1 MSEPISPEERPDD
14 RALGAQE
21 RLHPF
26 FLLTGLGASLRG
38 LAGGYAVVGYLAVSG
53 RLSTAIIGAIGL
65 FVFMAIGILLYWLR
79 FEYCVGASEIRID
92 SGIISRTH
100 RSIPFERIQDVDIT
114 QGPLARL
121 LGLAAVKFETGG
133 SAGEEEGVL
142 QAITLERAE
151 EIRALVRSRRSL
163 QAPAAHAAEEERP
176 PVYLMNLR
184 RVLLAGTFNFSL
196 AVFAGL
202 IGITQ
207 AYGDVV
213 GFDPLSR
220 RFWSG
225 VLSPES
231 PLAAFVLQHRVAAA
245 VAGAL
250 LLVLLG
256 LLTGVTRTLLRDY
269 GFRLDRT
276 EVGLRRRR
284 GLLTRTDVTLPA
296 RRAQAVILRSGPA
309 RDAFGWNEVAL
320 QSLARDEQGSGD
332 HVLAPLAT
340 AEEAN
345 SVIGELGWRSLPAEI
360 RWTRVSRAFVWSFLA
375 GVLPLLLPL
384 GIAQVQFAPALGLL
398 WVAVPLV
405 LAGLRYVEWR
415 RTGYALDGDRLLMR
429 SGWWRRRLV
438 ILPLSK
444 IQSIDLAEN
453 FVGRWF
459 EIATLRF
466 GVAGGSGFAAHIIP
480 AIPREAARQ
489 LRRELLSSS
498 A

>member
-1 MSEPISPEERPDD
+1 MSEPISPEERRDGE
-14 RALGAQE
+14 ALGTPE
-21 RLHPF
+21 RLHPL
-26 FLLTGLGASLRG
+26 FLLTGLGGALRG

-65 FVFMAIGILLYWLR
+65 LIFMAVGLLLYWMR
-79 FEYCVGASEIRID
+79 FEYRVGAGEIRID
-92 SGIISRTH
+92 SGIVSRTH

-121 LGLAAVKFETGG
+121 LGLAQVKFETGG

-151 EIRALVRSRRSL
+151 QIRALVRSRRSL
-163 QAPAAHAAEEERP
+163 QAPAALAADEERP
-176 PVYLMNLR
+176 PVYAMSFR

-202 IGITQ
+202 FGITQ

-225 VLSPES
+225 VLSPEN
-231 PLAAFVLQHRVAAA
+231 PVAAFVLQHRVAAA

-256 LLTGVTRTLLRDY
+256 LLTGVTRTVLRDY
-269 GFRLDRT
+269 GFRLDPT

-284 GLLTRTDVTLPA
+284 GLLTRSDVTLPA
-296 RRAQAVILRSGPA
+296 RRAQAVILRSGPL

-332 HVLAPLAT
+332 HVLAPLASS
-340 AEEAN
+340 AEAN
-345 SVIGELGWRSLPAEI
+345 TIVAELGWRHLSSDTGWLSVSIAYFWSLAVGLSPLFPVA
-360 RWTRVSRAFVWSFLA
+360 LA
-375 GVLPLLLPL
+375 QAAISWPL
-384 GIAQVQFAPALGLL
+384 GAALAAALVGVIALRWLG
-398 WVAVPLV
+398 
-405 LAGLRYVEWR
+405 WR

-438 ILPLSK
+438 ILPLNK
-444 IQSIDLAEN
+444 IQSIDLSEN

-459 EIATLRF
+459 GIATLRF